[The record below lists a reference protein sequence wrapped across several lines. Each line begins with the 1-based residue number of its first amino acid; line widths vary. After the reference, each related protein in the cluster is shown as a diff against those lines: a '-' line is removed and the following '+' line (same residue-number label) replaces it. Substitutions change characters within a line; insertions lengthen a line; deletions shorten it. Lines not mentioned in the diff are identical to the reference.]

1 MMSVSFVTFKI
12 QKSMRKKLQLIQ
24 KPVWKGS
31 VILISYFLFAA
42 CMQHDENLSP
52 RNLEIQSLDVNS
64 EMAGGE
70 GILTKRTFTAHLSG
84 GNEVP
89 PNDMPGQGQVIFQ
102 LSNDG
107 TEMTY
112 KLIVANI
119 ENVRAAHIQCAAA
132 GVNGPIVVGLFG
144 TQTVGVSNG
153 VLAEGTITDANVNP
167 LACIGGVK
175 SLDAVLELIRSGN
188 AYVNVHTTQIPG
200 GEIRGQVK

>member
-1 MMSVSFVTFKI
+1 MK
-12 QKSMRKKLQLIQ
+12 KKLQSIQ

-42 CMQHDENLSP
+42 CMQHDESLSP
-52 RNLEIQSLDVNS
+52 SNQRNLLSDEISS
-64 EMAGGE
+64 EASEVSMMA
-70 GILTKRTFTAHLSG
+70 KRTFTAHLSG
-84 GNEVP
+84 GDEVP
-89 PNDMPGQGQVIFQ
+89 ANDLPGQGQVIFH
-102 LSNDG
+102 LSEDG

-119 ENVRAAHIQCAAA
+119 ENVRAAHIHCGAV
-132 GVNGPIVVGLFG
+132 GVNGPVVVGLFG
-144 TQTVGVSNG
+144 TPTVGVFNG

-188 AYVNVHTTQIPG
+188 AYVNVHTTQNPG
-200 GEIRGQVK
+200 GEIRGQLK